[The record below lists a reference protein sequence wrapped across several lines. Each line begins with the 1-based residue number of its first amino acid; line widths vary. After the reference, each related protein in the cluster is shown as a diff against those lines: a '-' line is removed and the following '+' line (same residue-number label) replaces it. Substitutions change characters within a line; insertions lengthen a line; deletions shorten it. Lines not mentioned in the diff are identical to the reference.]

1 MASRTIVELTD
12 DVDGGKASET
22 VTFGLDGSDYEI
34 DLSARNAKALRGA
47 LDQYVAAGRR
57 AGRSARRGSGGRA
70 VRDRE
75 QTQAI
80 REWARASGYAVSDR
94 GRISAE
100 VIEAYNAAPS
110 A

>member
-12 DVDGGKASET
+12 DVDGGKAAET

-47 LDQYVAAGRR
+47 LEQYVAAGRR
-57 AGRSARRGSGGRA
+57 AGRSARKASGGRA